1 MTDISVVIPTFNR
14 LWSLPKAVQSCLSTT
29 AEVEIIVVDN
39 GSTDGTWQHLMVY
52 RKACAML
59 AERGELSAR
68 RKRAPRRFICS
79 LMRELPKTHPAE
91 AVDLYGWICEL
102 APTFSPP
109 IRRSLVPAYRML
121 GFRTTKRLVNIRSRP
136 RGRP

>member
-39 GSTDGTWQHLMVY
+39 GSTDGTDGTWQHLMVY
-52 RKACAML
+52 RKAFAML

-68 RKRAPRRFICS
+68 RKRAPRRFIWS

-91 AVDLYGWICEL
+91 AVDLYDWICEL
-102 APTFSPP
+102 APTFSSP
-109 IRRSLVPAYRML
+109 IRRRL
-121 GFRTTKRLVNIRSRP
+121 GARQD
-136 RGRP
+136 GRPCRMGHVL